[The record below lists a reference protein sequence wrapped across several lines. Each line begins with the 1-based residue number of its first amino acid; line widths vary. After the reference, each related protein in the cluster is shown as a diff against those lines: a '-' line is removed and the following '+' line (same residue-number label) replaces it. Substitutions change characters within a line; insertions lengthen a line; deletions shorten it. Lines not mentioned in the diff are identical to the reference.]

1 MSEVIVQTV
10 RTTEVVSVPT
20 YSILNLGQEEAE
32 CLLALIY
39 CQLSDPERSPLVEL
53 RNQLDAMVL
62 HWENAHGSV
71 DMREVLADRYA
82 QFVKG

>member
-1 MSEVIVQTV
+1 MSDVIVQTV
-10 RTTEVVSVPT
+10 RATEVVSVPK
-20 YSILNLGQEEAE
+20 YILTLGQEEAE

-53 RNQLDAMVL
+53 RNQLDIMVT
-62 HWENAHGSV
+62 HWEGARGNI